1 MAQTW
6 NLVMLRLHQRINI
19 LERQNTELR
28 GMLSDAI
35 GLCDA
40 ALAHEDA
47 RKRLE
52 ALVERMPPKGAS
64 QR

>member
-19 LERQNTELR
+19 LELQNAELR

-40 ALAHEDA
+40 ALAQDDA

-52 ALVERMPPKGAS
+52 VLAKRVPPTS